1 MAKLIVIC
9 GHGAGDPGA
18 CGNGFEEAERVRV
31 LGKRIKEL
39 GGNNVILEDINRN
52 FYKDNGISH
61 LTHPKDYQIIEL
73 HMDSASV
80 SARGA
85 HVIIDAGMTEDKYD
99 QALANF
105 LTGLF
110 PGRAQSIV
118 KRNNLANPARALAA
132 GYGYRLVEIGFI
144 SNADDVAIFNANI
157 DMIAKGILACFDNS
171 ADDAEVPQPTPAPTQ
186 SLDDVAQAVMR
197 GEYGNGPARVAAL
210 TSAGYDANAVQAR
223 VNELLGASTQP
234 APNPSVSITEIA
246 QAVLRGEYG
255 NGNDRRQALAN
266 AGYDYDTVQAEV
278 NRLAGVSPAPQ
289 PAVSLDDIA
298 QAVIRG
304 DYGNGADRRQALAN
318 AGYDYDAVQ
327 ARVNQLL
334 G

>member
-1 MAKLIVIC
+1 MSNSNLVNYTKLSPNFNPRQSQIRKITIHHMAGNLSVE
-9 GHGAGDPGA
+9 G
-18 CGNGFEEAERVRV
+18 CGNLFAPTSRQTSSNYGVGSDGRVGMYVEEHNRAWTSSSPDNDHQAITIEVAND
-31 LGKRIKEL
+31 
-39 GGNNVILEDINRN
+39 GGAPEWHVSDAALSKTIDLCVDICQR
-52 FYKDNGISH
+52 NGITKLVYTGDASGN
-61 LTHPKDYQIIEL
+61 LTRHDMFAK
-73 HMDSASV
+73 
-80 SARGA
+80 
-85 HVIIDAGMTEDKYD
+85 T
-99 QALANF
+99 NC
-105 LTGLF
+105 
-110 PGRAQSIV
+110 PGPYLGSKFNYIADEV
-118 KRNNLANPARALAA
+118 NKRLGVVPA
-132 GYGYRLVEIGFI
+132 
-144 SNADDVAIFNANI
+144 
-157 DMIAKGILACFDNS
+157 
-171 ADDAEVPQPTPAPTQ
+171 PQPTPAPTQ

-197 GEYGNGPARVAAL
+197 GEYGNGPARAAAL

-278 NRLAGVSPAPQ
+278 NRLAGVSPVPQ

-298 QAVIRG
+298 RAVIRG